1 MEIQEQVTLLCEE
14 EEREAVKT
22 KLARRETEAEP
33 WV

>member
-1 MEIQEQVTLLCEE
+1 MEIQEQVMCEE

-22 KLARRETEAEP
+22 KLAGRETEAEP